1 VRSVHLTGFPHR
13 DPADR
18 MIVATALGLGAT
30 VITSDARMRA
40 YRPLKTA
47 WD

>member
-1 VRSVHLTGFPHR
+1 
-13 DPADR
+13 
-18 MIVATALGLGAT
+18 VATALGLGAVLLT
-30 VITSDARMRA
+30 ADARLRA